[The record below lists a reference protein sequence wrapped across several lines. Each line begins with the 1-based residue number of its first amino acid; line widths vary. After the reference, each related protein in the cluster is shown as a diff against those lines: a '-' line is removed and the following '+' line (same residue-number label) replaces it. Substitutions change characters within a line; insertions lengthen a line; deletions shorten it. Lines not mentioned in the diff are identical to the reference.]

1 MKKANACAQAAP
13 NANEPG
19 TGRILFCEKKSQTDP
34 TEFLRTNMEVDG
46 SYLLARTLKE
56 EGVEHLFFLMGG
68 PNYEIINNSEDFG
81 IKTIDFRHEQA
92 ASMAAH
98 AYARVTGKP
107 GVTTAASGPGT
118 LNLLTGQYTAFVDC
132 APMITLGGAGP
143 ISDFGRDGFQ
153 EIDQVAIFEPVS
165 KAVMRPTD
173 PARYPEQISAAF
185 RIATS
190 GRPGPVYIDCNEDV
204 LYGKVEE
211 ADAVA
216 PTRAAGRARPAG
228 DPDLVKQAV
237 QLLSEASSPIV
248 FAGGGV
254 WWSQAYDELRQ
265 FVERTGIPF
274 YTSPMSRGLI
284 PDDHALS
291 FPAARSGAFR
301 QADVVLVVGTR
312 FNWMMT
318 FGRRISEKSK
328 IIQID
333 IHGAELGHN
342 RSIEIGIEGDAK
354 AVLQQMIDEAD
365 RTGFE
370 SKANSKWIET
380 LRQADLDRRERVA
393 PLENSEQQ
401 PIHPLRLCKELREV
415 MDRDAILTVDGNEIL
430 HYGRQSMPTYVPGHR
445 LNSGPSGCMGVG
457 LPYAIGAKIAKPD
470 KQVVALHGDGSL
482 GMNVQDF
489 DTAVRHNL
497 PMVIVVSNNEGWTA
511 RVEGIRK
518 PGRELGFTRFDRVA
532 EALGGHGELVE
543 DPNDIKPALERAFD
557 AGVPAIVNVRTDP
570 TARALSSFV
579 GSKME

>member
-1 MKKANACAQAAP
+1 
-13 NANEPG
+13 
-19 TGRILFCEKKSQTDP
+19 
-34 TEFLRTNMEVDG
+34 MEVDG
-46 SYLLARTLKE
+46 SYLVARTLKE

-81 IKTIDFRHEQA
+81 IKVTDFRHEQA

-153 EIDQVAIFEPVS
+153 EIDQVGVFEPVS

-173 PARYPEQISAAF
+173 PARYPEQVSTAF
-185 RIATS
+185 RLATS
-190 GRPGPVYIDCNEDV
+190 GRPGPVYIDCNEDI
-204 LYGKVEE
+204 LYGKVELKGTG
-211 ADAVA
+211 ARA
-216 PTRAAGRARPAG
+216 PARARERARPAG
-228 DPDLVKQAV
+228 DHDLIKQAV
-237 QLLSEASSPIV
+237 KMLSEASSPIV

-274 YTSPMSRGLI
+274 YTSPMSRGLL
-284 PDDHALS
+284 PDDHEMS

-301 QADVVLVVGTR
+301 GADVVLVVGTR

-318 FGRRISEKSK
+318 FGNRISEESK
-328 IIQID
+328 VIQID
-333 IHGAELGHN
+333 IHGAEIGHN
-342 RSIEIGIEGDAK
+342 RSVDIGIEGDAK
-354 AVLQQMIDEAD
+354 SVLQQLIDRVEIS
-365 RTGFE
+365 GFK
-370 SKANSKWIET
+370 SKANSDWIVN
-380 LRQADLDRRERVA
+380 LKQADLDRRERVA

-401 PIHPLRLCKELREV
+401 PIHPLRLCKDLREI

-430 HYGRQSMPTYVPGHR
+430 HYGRQSVPTFLPGHR
-445 LNSGPSGCMGVG
+445 LNSGPTGCMGVG
-457 LPYAIGAKIAKPD
+457 LPYAIGAKIAKPE

-482 GMNVQDF
+482 GMNIQDF
-489 DTAVRHNL
+489 DTAVRHKL
-497 PMVIVVSNNEGWTA
+497 PIVVVVSNNEGWTA

-518 PGRELGFTRFDRVA
+518 PGRELGFTRFDKVA
-532 EALGGHGELVE
+532 EALGGYGELVE
-543 DPNDIKPALERAFD
+543 QPKDIKPAIERAL
-557 AGVPAIVNVRTDP
+557 ASGMPAIVNVRTDP
-570 TARALSSFV
+570 TARALSNFV

>member
-1 MKKANACAQAAP
+1 
-13 NANEPG
+13 
-19 TGRILFCEKKSQTDP
+19 
-34 TEFLRTNMEVDG
+34 MEVDG
-46 SYLLARTLKE
+46 SYLVARTLKE

-98 AYARVTGKP
+98 GYARVTGRP

-153 EIDQVAIFEPVS
+153 EIDQVGIFEPVS

-173 PARYPEQISAAF
+173 PARYPEQVSAAF
-185 RIATS
+185 RTATS

-204 LYGKVEE
+204 LYGKVDE
-211 ADAVA
+211 ADAAA
-216 PTRAAGRARPAG
+216 PPRAVGRARPSG
-228 DPDLVKQAV
+228 DPDLVRQAV
-237 QLLSEASSPIV
+237 KLLSEASSPMI

-274 YTSPMSRGLI
+274 YTSPMSRGLL
-284 PDDHALS
+284 PDDHEMS

-312 FNWMMT
+312 FNWMIT
-318 FGRRISEKSK
+318 FGNRIAPTSK

-342 RSIEIGIEGDAK
+342 RSIDIGIEGDAK
-354 AVLQQMIDEAD
+354 AVLKQMIAEVG
-365 RTGFE
+365 RSGFE
-370 SKANSKWIET
+370 SKAESKWIET

-393 PLENSEQQ
+393 PLENSEQR
-401 PIHPLRLCKELREV
+401 PIHPLRLCKELRDV
-415 MDRDAILTVDGNEIL
+415 MDRDAILAVDGNEIL
-430 HYGRQSMPTYVPGHR
+430 HYGRQSVPTYFPGHR

-457 LPYAIGAKIAKPD
+457 LPYAIGAKIAKPE

-482 GMNVQDF
+482 GMNIQDF

-497 PMVIVVSNNEGWTA
+497 PIVIVVPNNEGWTA

-518 PGRELGFTRFDRVA
+518 PGRELGFTRFDKVA
-532 EALGGHGELVE
+532 EALGGYGELVE
-543 DPNDIKPALERAFD
+543 DPNDIRPALERAFD

-570 TARALSSFV
+570 TARALSRFV